1 MSNHQVQEN
10 IDYFVEENSSEEEKK
25 DYPRIFMINPIE
37 ILLHTVVDRV
47 DNRCERFVTATD
59 VA

>member
-1 MSNHQVQEN
+1 
-10 IDYFVEENSSEEEKK
+10 
-25 DYPRIFMINPIE
+25 MINPIE

-47 DNRCERFVTATD
+47 DNLCERFVTAAD